1 MNEQVE
7 YERKEPKK
15 QANFLLPEPLLA
27 ELRRLIPAKM
37 RSQVV
42 AGALERELARIRA
55 KKALADYFGAW
66 SAADGKA

>member
-1 MNEQVE
+1 MSEQVE
-7 YERKEPKK
+7 YERKEPKR

-37 RSQVV
+37 RSKVV
-42 AGALERELARIRA
+42 ASALERELARIKA

-66 SAADGKA
+66 RAADGKA